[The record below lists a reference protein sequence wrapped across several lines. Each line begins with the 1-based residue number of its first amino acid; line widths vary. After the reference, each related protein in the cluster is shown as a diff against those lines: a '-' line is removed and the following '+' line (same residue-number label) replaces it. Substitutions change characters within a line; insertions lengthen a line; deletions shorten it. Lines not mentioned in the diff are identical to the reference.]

1 MSEIPPDEASGLA
14 AAKRDA
20 EAKRDVEAE
29 TEASLEP
36 EAEGEL

>member
-14 AAKRDA
+14 A
-20 EAKRDVEAE
+20 AKRDVEAE